1 MGKCCK
7 VVMRFLF
14 CQREAWQW
22 MKRLVFW
29 LIMLFCIAV
38 ALAGIAKT
46 IDIFNVA
53 RRTAEL
59 SAPFIPLIPW
69 ILGFGL
75 AVYIIHVPGVFK
87 KLPELVDRLEEAFG
101 LRFKPQA
108 SLSDEDRA
116 YLFEMLSSAV
126 KDAVNKSGTVGESAT
141 SSQAPQTDNAS
152 SGGALPPLKSELERT
167 MDRQARIRLWEM
179 IVLQRHRE
187 KYGGVPFDSRKYSPL
202 LRNQF
207 DDVIRRNDEIIAVEA
222 KAIRPGLSSRASMVS
237 AIMSWNSAR
246 NRFREFE
253 HKKLLLEILFCADET
268 FHEVKAL
275 TDIVRD
281 CLGVQQ
287 DIRVYLYRFNANDTV
302 ENVEEIA

>member
-7 VVMRFLF
+7 AVIRFLF
-14 CQREAWQW
+14 CQSETWQW

-38 ALAGIAKT
+38 ALAGIAKI
-46 IDIFNVA
+46 IDVFNVA

-75 AVYIIHVPGVFK
+75 VVYILHVPGVFK

-108 SLSDEDRA
+108 RLSDEDRA
-116 YLFEMLSSAV
+116 DLFEMLSAAV
-126 KDAVNKSGTVGESAT
+126 QDAINKSGTVGESPT
-141 SSQAPQTDNAS
+141 SSQAPQSDNAS
-152 SGGALPPLKSELERT
+152 SGGALPPLKSELEKT

-187 KYGGVPFDSRKYSPL
+187 KYGGVPLDSRKYNTL
-202 LRNQF
+202 LRRQF
-207 DDVIRRNDEIIAVEA
+207 DDVICRNNETIAVEA
-222 KAIRPGLSSRASMVS
+222 KAIRQGLSSKASMENT
-237 AIMSWNSAR
+237 IMSWSSAR
-246 NRFREFE
+246 NRFREYE
-253 HKKLLLEILFCADET
+253 QKNLSLEILFCTDET
-268 FHEVKAL
+268 FHGEKAL
-275 TDIVRD
+275 ADIVRD

-287 DIRVYLYRFNANDTV
+287 DIRVYLYRFNSN
-302 ENVEEIA
+302 NIISKVEEIA